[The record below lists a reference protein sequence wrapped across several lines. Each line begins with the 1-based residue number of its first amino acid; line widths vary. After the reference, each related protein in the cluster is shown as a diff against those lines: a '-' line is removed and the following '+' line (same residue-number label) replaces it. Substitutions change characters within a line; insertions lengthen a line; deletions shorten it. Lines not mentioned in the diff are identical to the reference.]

1 MATSNETAHD
11 RKGKYHMEKIL
22 DQKTLPLFHRVLPL
36 VLTGLFAALAC
47 VATMVL
53 VVPSPTGGYMNL
65 GDAVVL
71 IGAFLLGPLYGAI
84 AGGIGPALADLL
96 AGYTAYVPATLVIKA
111 VMGVLAGLLYRA
123 IGKKWNGLGLL
134 VCAVV
139 GELPMVVGYWLYDG
153 ILMNSLAGAA
163 VGIPSNLVQAA
174 FGIAVSVL
182 LIAAL
187 RRNRYVHKLVP
198 NL

>member
-1 MATSNETAHD
+1 
-11 RKGKYHMEKIL
+11 MEKTL
-22 DQKTLPLFHRVLPL
+22 EQRPLPLFHRVLQL

-71 IGAFLLGPLYGAI
+71 MGAFLMGPLYGAI
-84 AGGIGPALADLL
+84 AGGVGPALADLL

-111 VMGVLAGLLYRA
+111 VMGIAAGLLYRK
-123 IGKKWNGLGLL
+123 IGRKWNGIGLL

-139 GELPMVVGYWLYDG
+139 GEIPMVLGYWLYDG
-153 ILMNSLAGAA
+153 VLMKSLSGAA

-174 FGIAVSVL
+174 FGIVVSVL
-182 LIAAL
+182 LAAAL
-187 RRNRYVHKLVP
+187 GRNKYVRKLFP
-198 NL
+198 AL